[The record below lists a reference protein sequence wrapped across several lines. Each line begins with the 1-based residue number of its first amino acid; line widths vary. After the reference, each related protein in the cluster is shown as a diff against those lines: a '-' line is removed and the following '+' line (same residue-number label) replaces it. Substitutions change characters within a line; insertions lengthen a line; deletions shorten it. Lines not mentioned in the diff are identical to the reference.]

1 MEHFEL
7 EGRRAVLL
15 GAGSPAGEAIAD
27 AYREAGAEVVGVDR
41 VDQAT
46 EPFDVLAIARDA
58 FQAQPIA
65 DVDDEA
71 LGKVMATNFGEVFA
85 AVRAA
90 RGVIRKPGRIVI
102 VTSVLGERGLANC
115 TAYAAAQGAVHN
127 FIRAAAQEFAPAGIS
142 VNGIALGWM
151 DWMDDR
157 IDPTDPE
164 AARAVR
170 FTILKRAGAADEI
183 GALAVWLSGSGA
195 GFVTG
200 QIFTADGGLTAHL

>member
-1 MEHFEL
+1 MDHFEL
-7 EGRRAVLL
+7 DGRRAVVV
-15 GAGSPAGEAIAD
+15 GAESPVGEAIVD
-27 AYREAGAEVVGVDR
+27 AYREAGAEVICVDR
-41 VDQAT
+41 VDADA
-46 EPFDVLAIARDA
+46 ERFDVLAIAKDTFR
-58 FQAQPIA
+58 AQPIEA
-65 DVDDEA
+65 LDDEA
-71 LGKVMATNFGEVFA
+71 LGKVMAANFGEVFR
-85 AVRAA
+85 AVRTA
-90 RGVIRKPGRIVI
+90 RGIIRNPGRIVI

-157 IDPTDPE
+157 LDPTDPQ

-170 FTILKRAGAADEI
+170 FTILKRAGSAEEI
-183 GALAVWLSGSGA
+183 GPLAVWLSGSGA

>member
-1 MEHFEL
+1 MDHFEL
-7 EGRRAVLL
+7 DGLRALVL
-15 GAGSPAGEAIAD
+15 GAESPAGGAIAD
-27 AYREAGAEVVGVDR
+27 AYREAGAEVVSVAR
-41 VDQAT
+41 VDSAT
-46 EPFDVLAIARDA
+46 EPFDVLAIARDD
-58 FQAQPIA
+58 FLAQPIE
-65 DVDDEA
+65 DMDDA
-71 LGKVMATNFGEVFA
+71 TLGRVLTANFGEVFA

-90 RGVIRKPGRIVI
+90 RGIIRSPGRIVI

-142 VNGIALGWM
+142 VNGVALGWM

>member
-1 MEHFEL
+1 MDHFEL
-7 EGRRAVLL
+7 DGRRAVVLS
-15 GAGSPAGEAIAD
+15 AESPVGEAIAD
-27 AYREAGAEVVGVDR
+27 AYREAGAEVICVDR
-41 VDQAT
+41 VDAGV
-46 EPFDVLAIARDA
+46 EPFDVLAIAKDT
-58 FQAQPIA
+58 FQAQPIEA
-65 DVDDEA
+65 VDDEA
-71 LGKVMATNFGEVFA
+71 LGKLMVANFGEVFA
-85 AVRAA
+85 AVRTA
-90 RGVIRKPGRIVI
+90 RAIIRNPGRIVI

-127 FIRAAAQEFAPAGIS
+127 FIRAVAQEFAPAGIS

-151 DWMDDR
+151 DWMEDR

-170 FTILKRAGAADEI
+170 FTILKRAGSAEEV
-183 GALAVWLSGSGA
+183 GPLAVWLSGSGA

>member
-1 MEHFEL
+1 MDHFEL
-7 EGRRAVLL
+7 DGRKAVVV
-15 GAGSPAGEAIAD
+15 GAESPVGEAIAD
-27 AYREAGAEVVGVDR
+27 AYREAGAEVACVDR
-41 VDQAT
+41 VVPEAA
-46 EPFDVLAIARDA
+46 PFDVLAVALDA
-58 FQAQPIA
+58 FQAQPIEV
-65 DVDDEA
+65 VDDEA
-71 LGKVMATNFGEVFA
+71 LDKAMAANFGDVFA
-85 AVRAA
+85 AVRTA
-90 RGVIRKPGRIVI
+90 RGIIRNPGRMVI

-151 DWMDDR
+151 DWMEDR

-170 FTILKRAGAADEI
+170 FTILKRAGSAEEI
-183 GALAVWLSGSGA
+183 GPLAVWLSGSGA

>member
-1 MEHFEL
+1 MEHFEMQ
-7 EGRRAVLL
+7 GRTAILL
-15 GAGSPAGEAIAD
+15 GAETPAGDAIAR
-27 AYREAGAEVVGVDR
+27 AYQEAGAEVAPARR
-41 VDQAT
+41 VDPT
-46 EPFDVLAIARDA
+46 GEPFDVLAIAQDA
-58 FQAQPIA
+58 FQASPIE
-65 DVDDEA
+65 DVDDA
-71 LGKVMATNFGEVFA
+71 TLDAVMAANFRDVFV

-90 RGVIRKPGRIVI
+90 RGRIRKPGRIVI

-127 FIRAAAQEFAPAGIS
+127 FIRAAAQEFAPEGIS

-164 AARAVR
+164 AGRAVR
-170 FTILKRAGAADEI
+170 FTILKRPGTADEI
-183 GALAVWLSGSGA
+183 GPLAVWLSGSGA

-200 QIFTADGGLTAHL
+200 QICTVDGGLTAHL